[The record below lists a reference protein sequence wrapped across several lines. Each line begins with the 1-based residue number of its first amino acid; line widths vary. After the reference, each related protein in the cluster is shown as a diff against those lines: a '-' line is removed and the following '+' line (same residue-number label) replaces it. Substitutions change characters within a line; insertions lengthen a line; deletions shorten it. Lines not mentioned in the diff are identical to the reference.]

1 MKKAWEVHIS
11 VEKGKRKILSLND
24 VRKSYKNNEVLKGLS
39 FDIYEGDIYGF
50 IGPNGAG
57 KTTTIKLITGLTTL
71 SDGEIQVSK
80 DKDFLIGLVLDQNCL
95 YSNLSAKDNLSFY
108 LRMTGDNSEKTIDY
122 YLDLVGLSEV
132 KNVLVG
138 RFSKGMKR
146 RLVLARTLAINPN
159 LLILDEPLDGLD
171 VASQTIMINLLK
183 EWVTKGNRSILY
195 TSHDMT
201 EVENICNRIGFIRDG
216 KMLLEKETKSLLKY
230 NMDYLRVVPREGE
243 TALSDW
249 LNNRNLAYEKYDDE
263 FRLKVKEED
272 TDAVLD
278 YLYREGVSLSEFNKV
293 YSKLADLY
301 VRIYADEKDN

>member
-1 MKKAWEVHIS
+1 M
-11 VEKGKRKILSLND
+11 EKGKRKILSLND